1 MFGESLDDGR
11 IIEDPSNSSIDD
23 NPGTR
28 ARSCRFDS
36 PNSSGDRGEGAEM
49 LGTIMGSFN
58 GEGFDGGVSSH
69 GKHGREVVVGK
80 GYILDEVL

>member
-1 MFGESLDDGR
+1 MFGESFDDSR
-11 IIEDPSNSSIDD
+11 IVEDPSYSSVDD
-23 NPGTR
+23 HPGSGT
-28 ARSCRFDS
+28 RSCRLDL

-49 LGTIMGSFN
+49 LGMIMGSFN